1 MKSPNCKSY
10 SELIEELTA
19 WLYPVD
25 EFDKVLAKARQLTTA
40 EAAAVRSELV
50 KRGVVKLFTD
60 PDGVVRVAVRDN
72 FTELTQEH
80 EEPEEVQAS
89 ASTFEPFTDADR
101 AYLEGVL

>member
-1 MKSPNCKSY
+1 MKSKSCKSY

-25 EFDKVLAKARQLTTA
+25 EFDKVLAKARHLNTD
-40 EAAAVRSELV
+40 EAAIIREELL

-72 FTELTQEH
+72 YTEPPQAH
-80 EEPEEVQAS
+80 SEPEDVQTS

-101 AYLEGVL
+101 AYLESVL